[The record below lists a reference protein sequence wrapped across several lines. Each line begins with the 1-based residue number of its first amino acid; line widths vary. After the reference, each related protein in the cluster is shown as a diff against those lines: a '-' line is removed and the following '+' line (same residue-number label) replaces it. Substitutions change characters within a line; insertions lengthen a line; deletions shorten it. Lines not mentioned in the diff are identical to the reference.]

1 MRHFAGDSKA
11 ISPTFGVALRDF
23 DVVEMNNM
31 SSAFTDEEMAH

>member
-23 DVVEMNNM
+23 DVVEMNM